1 MVTKSWV
8 QKVMSEEVVSIGVKI
23 TKSMRDE
30 MMDIIKKEGY
40 YNISSF
46 VREALRTHIYG
57 WKVTYEE
64 KKSY

>member
-1 MVTKSWV
+1 
-8 QKVMSEEVVSIGVKI
+8 MSEEVVSIGVKI

-57 WKVTYEE
+57 WRVTYEE